1 MPINSRMY
9 SSEEVNLLHLNS
21 DKDAGSGA
29 LHHTLGQN
37 PSQASPGNHTHNG
50 KDSKRLKMSD
60 FQGTSVNYPP
70 AGGVVSGTP
79 PTFTGT
85 PLFTGTYNK
94 IGNIVHFA
102 FDVDMDNITSFG
114 SGQYYISLPFPAAR
128 NYIFRDGCLH
138 DFSTGNQY
146 SISGHVL
153 KDSTQLQLLST
164 ASNGQDVH
172 FTHNVPVTLATTDNF
187 HIAGTY
193 EIQP

>member
-50 KDSKRLKMSD
+50 RDSKRLKMSD
-60 FQGTSVNYPP
+60 FQGTPTNYPP
-70 AGGVVSGTP
+70 VGGTLTGPPPTFSGTP
-79 PTFTGT
+79 M
-85 PLFTGTYNK
+85 FTGTYNK
-94 IGNIVHFA
+94 VGNLVHFA
-102 FDVDMDNITSFG
+102 FDVEFDNILTFG
-114 SGQYYISLPFPAAR
+114 TGQYYINLPFPAAR
-128 NYIFRDGCLH
+128 NYILRDGCVH
-138 DFSTGNQY
+138 DFSTGDQY

-153 KDSTQLQLLST
+153 KDSTQLRLSST
-164 ASNGQDVH
+164 ASNGKDVP
-172 FTHNVPVTLATTDNF
+172 FVHNVPFTLAIQDNF

-193 EIQP
+193 EAAP